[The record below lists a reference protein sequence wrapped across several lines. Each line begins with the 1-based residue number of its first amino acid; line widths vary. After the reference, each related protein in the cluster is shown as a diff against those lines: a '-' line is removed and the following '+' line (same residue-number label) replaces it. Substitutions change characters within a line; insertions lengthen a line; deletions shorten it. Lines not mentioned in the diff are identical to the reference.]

1 MSAGITHLA
10 VVVPAHNE
18 AATLAA
24 CLESLQ
30 IAAAHPA
37 LAQCEVNVMVVLDS
51 CTDAS
56 REIAASAGVRGL
68 DVQCRN
74 VGRAR
79 DAGARAAL
87 ALGAQWL
94 CFTDAD
100 SRVAPDWL
108 AATMRLIAAHACD
121 AICGI
126 VTVENWEDY
135 ALDVRA
141 AYDVHYISQDGHRH
155 IHGANLSV
163 RASVY
168 EETGGFLPLACH
180 EDVTLVR
187 RIEAL
192 GKRVEWSARPVVATS
207 ARRHAR
213 VTGGFC
219 DFLKTVET
227 QVMVQ
232 RTEAV
237 APVTALPRPAQDHF
251 SPPPVTAGPA
261 ILNGAAPLAIAGV

>member
-1 MSAGITHLA
+1 MSTAITRLA

-18 AATLAA
+18 AAALAA
-24 CLESLQ
+24 CLESLRM
-30 IAAAHPA
+30 ASAHPS
-37 LAQCEVNVMVVLDS
+37 LAQCAVDVIVVLDS

-56 REIAASAGVRGL
+56 REIAVSAGVSVL
-68 DVQCRN
+68 EVQCRN

-94 CFTDAD
+94 SFTDAD
-100 SRVAPDWL
+100 SCVAPDWL
-108 AATMRLIAAHACD
+108 VAQMRLIAAHACD

-126 VTVENWEDY
+126 VTLKNWGDY

-141 AYDVHYISQDGHRH
+141 AYDAHYVSQDGHRH
-155 IHGANLSV
+155 IHGANLGV

-168 EETGGFLPLACH
+168 VETGGFQPLACH

-207 ARRHAR
+207 ARRTAR

-219 DFLKTVET
+219 DFLKMLET
-227 QVMVQ
+227 RVMVQ
-232 RTEAV
+232 PTEAA
-237 APVTALPRPAQDHF
+237 APVTAPLTAPL
-251 SPPPVTAGPA
+251 TAGPV
-261 ILNGAAPLAIAGV
+261 ILNGAIPLAIAGV